1 MHSRHYRAKEKIKR
15 WWVFGSVAE
24 LYFYLCFRPSSNQTS
39 PSAPSLSADPEK
51 KEEGMHVCVS
61 GEISAGSPQTPTA
74 LINGSQEED
83 LSGLT
88 HSLPTLPCNSP
99 LAVGSYPSTGSFL
112 GKRAREMFRN
122 KSESHYDGE
131 PATFSF
137 STDLKVEAITDPT
150 ESVELEEATD
160 QADLQPMGQTPG
172 V

>member
-1 MHSRHYRAKEKIKR
+1 
-15 WWVFGSVAE
+15 
-24 LYFYLCFRPSSNQTS
+24 
-39 PSAPSLSADPEK
+39 
-51 KEEGMHVCVS
+51 MHVCVS

-83 LSGLT
+83 LSALT
-88 HSLPTLPCNSP
+88 HSLPALPCNSP

-131 PATFSF
+131 PATFISF
-137 STDLKVEAITDPT
+137 STDVKVEAITDPT

-160 QADLQPMGQTPG
+160 QADLQPMDRPRAYNIQRRRQQDLTIMDYNETHHEH
-172 V
+172 